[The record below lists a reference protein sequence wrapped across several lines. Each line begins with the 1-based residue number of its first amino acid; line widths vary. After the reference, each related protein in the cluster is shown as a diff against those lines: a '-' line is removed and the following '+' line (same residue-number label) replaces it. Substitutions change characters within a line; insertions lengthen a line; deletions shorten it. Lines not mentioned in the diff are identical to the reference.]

1 MYSKNHKN
9 YWLFVESEFNRKQDE
24 INGYKNL
31 GISKSKSKKLIFNK
45 GDIIFTY
52 ISKIKKFSDI
62 RQVIDNKI
70 HLKPLEYEYDREFK
84 KAIKTKMI
92 KLLAKNEWLDYT
104 IISKEL
110 KVFINSTSPANK
122 LLNAPILLEFDD
134 YQTLKN
140 YNLFVSLVS
149 PKMYSLFLKLEY

>member
-1 MYSKNHKN
+1 MYSKNNKN

-62 RQVIDNKI
+62 REILSNEIVDLPIIIKYDKSYEVSIQTKLVKSLNTKEWIDGLKI
-70 HLKPLEYEYDREFK
+70 FE
-84 KAIKTKMI
+84 
-92 KLLAKNEWLDYT
+92 KLDLMKDNS
-104 IISKEL
+104 IG
-110 KVFINSTSPANK
+110 FI
-122 LLNAPILLEFDD
+122 LLNCPTILNKKDSDKIMSEFNF
-134 YQTLKN
+134 K
-140 YNLFVSLVS
+140 
-149 PKMYSLFLKLEY
+149 